1 LHADWRSGAT
11 SAGSR
16 RGDDEDKCRS
26 HGRKVVTRWSSIRY
40 AQCTVRWGRS
50 IELNHCTAQSTQK
63 IWKKLKQSKY
73 DMQYYAQ
80 YLSNKL
86 EWKNPSWSDGKAGVG
101 SAKTVPDFQMRKN

>member
-16 RGDDEDKCRS
+16 RGDDEDTCRS

-40 AQCTVRWGRS
+40 GQCSVRWGRS

-63 IWKKLKQSKY
+63 N
-73 DMQYYAQ
+73 
-80 YLSNKL
+80 SNNQTMICSIMHNTSAINL
-86 EWKNPSWSDGKAGVG
+86 NERIRRNPIGRQA
-101 SAKTVPDFQMRKN
+101 